1 MLRTRFAPSPT
12 GHLHVGNAYS
22 ALVCQQWAE
31 QHHASLLL
39 RIEDIDHTRC
49 RQGFIDDMLEDL
61 RWLGLHWQAE
71 PTLQSQRL
79 PAYHRALDS
88 LKDMGVLYPC
98 FCTRKQIQAEIAR
111 MGVAPHQED
120 SADPYPGTCRQRAY
134 PPDEHRAR
142 NDAFAWRLN
151 IAKALDLVGRDISW
165 RDGKGH
171 HFPVRSHAHGDVV
184 LGRKD
189 IGISYHLAVSVD
201 DAEQNITHVIR
212 GADLEASTGIHR
224 LLQALLKLPSPAYI
238 HHGLLVDERGQRM
251 AKRHHAPTLRSLRQQ
266 GVDPAAL
273 RESLLQHAHAGRLP
287 DKIPWQLRGNTPLF
301 NC

>member
-12 GHLHVGNAYS
+12 GHLHIGNAYS
-22 ALVCQQWAE
+22 ALVCQQWAR

-49 RQGFIDDMLEDL
+49 RQGFIDGMLEDL
-61 RWLGLHWQAE
+61 RWLGLRWRGD
-71 PTLQSQRL
+71 PILQSQRL
-79 PAYHRALDS
+79 TAYRRALDS
-88 LKDMGVLYPC
+88 LRTMGVLYPC

-111 MGVAPHQED
+111 MGIAPHQED
-120 SADPYPGTCRQRAY
+120 SADPYPGTCRNQAGNRA
-134 PPDEHRAR
+134 EKRAR
-142 NDAFAWRLN
+142 NDAFAWRLD
-151 IAKALDLVGRDISW
+151 IAKAFDLIGKDISW

-171 HFPVRSHAHGDVV
+171 HYPVRPHAHGDVV

-201 DAEQNITHVIR
+201 DAEQGVTHVIR
-212 GADLEASTGIHR
+212 GIDLKASTGIHR
-224 LLQALLKLPSPAYI
+224 LLQTLLELPSPAYI
-238 HHGLLVDERGQRM
+238 HHGLLVDEQGERM

-273 RESLLQHAHAGRLP
+273 RENLLHHSDEGWQWVKSLGSSGV
-287 DKIPWQLRGNTPLF
+287 IPHD
-301 NC
+301 

>member
-12 GHLHVGNAYS
+12 GHLHIGNAYS

-31 QHHASLLL
+31 QHHARLLL

-61 RWLGLHWQAE
+61 RWLGLRWQGE
-71 PTLQSQRL
+71 PIRQSQRL
-79 PAYHRALDS
+79 ATYRRALDS
-88 LKDMGVLYPC
+88 LQSMGVLYPC

-111 MGVAPHQED
+111 MGIAPHQED
-120 SADPYPGTCRQRAY
+120 SADPYPGTCRNQAGKRAEQRAK
-134 PPDEHRAR
+134 

-151 IAKALDLVGRDISW
+151 IARAFELLGKDISW

-171 HFPVRSHAHGDVV
+171 HYPVRPQAHGDVV

-189 IGISYHLAVSVD
+189 IGISYHLAVTID
-201 DAEQNITHVIR
+201 DADQGVTHVIR
-212 GADLEASTGIHR
+212 GIDLEASTGVHR
-224 LLQALLKLPSPAYI
+224 LLQALLELPSPAYI
-238 HHGLLVDERGQRM
+238 HHGLLVDEQGERM

-273 RESLLQHAHAGRLP
+273 RESLLYHADEVG
-287 DKIPWQLRGNTPLF
+287 KKPWQLGCNTP
-301 NC
+301 